1 MAKIGEIIDGKYKIL
16 EEIGRGGMSIV
27 YLARDSRLNK
37 SWAIKEIKKKGNTR
51 DDQIIVNSLL
61 TEANLIKRL
70 DHESIVRIV
79 DIIEDGTTI
88 YIVMDY
94 IEGQSLDKIIKEYGA
109 QPEELVV
116 EWAMQLCDALFY
128 LHSQKPPIIYR
139 DMKPANIM
147 LKPDGNIK
155 IIDFGIAREYKE
167 KNLADTTLL
176 GTKGYAPPEQYDG
189 KKQTDARSDIYALGM
204 TMHHLL
210 TGIDPRGSQEY
221 ASVRNWNP
229 EISEGMEIIIDKC
242 VEEARENRYQ
252 NCQELLYALVHRN
265 ELLASYKRKQK
276 IKLYS
281 FAVSL
286 LLMFVFA
293 LSGFICRNKAIS
305 INNNEYDKL
314 ISISEATD
322 LNNKIENY
330 KEAIKIYPYRTEAYM
345 NILEAYEDEGKFG
358 KEENDEFLALF
369 NPNKA
374 GFDSSSEEAAEL
386 YYKIGTMYFNY
397 YIEND
402 EQDGLATRA
411 QKAYSF
417 FKTNFDNEDI
427 SDNFKNS
434 QLNNCY
440 YQICNFYKKYI
451 LNSSI
456 IDEASKKD
464 YEELLVTMEDTMQS
478 VKKAGVYDQLL
489 LYNGILRLLYDQR
502 HSLVQTNVEEQN
514 VLDVMSE
521 VYSAAHR
528 IDSEA
533 LQKERTK
540 NLKKEIESNYE
551 GYVLKI
557 KEAYD
562 DTKGEK

>member
-1 MAKIGEIIDGKYKIL
+1 MILRTPLECQGSCSTGAIL
-16 EEIGRGGMSIV
+16 E
-27 YLARDSRLNK
+27 
-37 SWAIKEIKKKGNTR
+37 
-51 DDQIIVNSLL
+51 
-61 TEANLIKRL
+61 
-70 DHESIVRIV
+70 
-79 DIIEDGTTI
+79 
-88 YIVMDY
+88 
-94 IEGQSLDKIIKEYGA
+94 
-109 QPEELVV
+109 
-116 EWAMQLCDALFY
+116 AMY
-128 LHSQKPPIIYR
+128 VI
-139 DMKPANIM
+139 
-147 LKPDGNIK
+147 
-155 IIDFGIAREYKE
+155 
-167 KNLADTTLL
+167 
-176 GTKGYAPPEQYDG
+176 
-189 KKQTDARSDIYALGM
+189 
-204 TMHHLL
+204 
-210 TGIDPRGSQEY
+210 
-221 ASVRNWNP
+221 
-229 EISEGMEIIIDKC
+229 
-242 VEEARENRYQ
+242 
-252 NCQELLYALVHRN
+252 LY
-265 ELLASYKRKQK
+265 
-276 IKLYS
+276 
-281 FAVSL
+281 
-286 LLMFVFA
+286 
-293 LSGFICRNKAIS
+293 
-305 INNNEYDKL
+305 
-314 ISISEATD
+314 
-322 LNNKIENY
+322 Y

-374 GFDSSSEEAAEL
+374 GFDSSSEETAEL